1 MTAKYY
7 KQLIFYC
14 KHFNT
19 IVDKKNKLAEQDKF
33 NQKIAY
39 KGPTLAPPVINSILQ
54 ADFKE
59 KTNLSLWIVTLFLQK
74 YLSPKKQ

>member
-19 IVDKKNKLAEQDKF
+19 IVDKKDKFAEQDQF

-39 KGPTLAPPVINSILQ
+39 KGIALAPMGINSILQ
-54 ADFKE
+54 AGFKE
-59 KTNLSLWIVTLFLQK
+59 NQI
-74 YLSPKKQ
+74 